1 MNSSSNPM
9 SANFNVHDFQGKD
22 EKFVPMLTRDVPT
35 PGSRPGLFAEQ
46 RTKEVKEADFYD
58 PLFPLRFLDV
68 PKCKSRV
75 AC

>member
-1 MNSSSNPM
+1 M